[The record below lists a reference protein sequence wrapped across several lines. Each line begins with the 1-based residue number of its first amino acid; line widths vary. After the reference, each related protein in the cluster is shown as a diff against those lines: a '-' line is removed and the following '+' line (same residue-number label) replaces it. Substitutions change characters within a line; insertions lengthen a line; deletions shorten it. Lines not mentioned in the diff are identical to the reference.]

1 MCNLLTI
8 VQQQPDIK
16 IEQFW
21 ISSNMNW
28 KQKLVIWLLL
38 VSSIG

>member
-1 MCNLLTI
+1 MCNWLTI

-28 KQKLVIWLLL
+28 KKKVGYLIIISQ
-38 VSSIG
+38 